1 MDIWSE
7 IKNTFKHGS
16 VLSRLIYINLA
27 VFLIIRV
34 AYVFFYLF
42 RVDFDL
48 KQWLALPF
56 DIHLLASRPW
66 TLLTYMF
73 FHFDFLHIL
82 MNLLWFY
89 WFGKIFLMYFD
100 EKKLLGTYLFGGL
113 FGGVFYILA
122 YNFFPAFA
130 ETDTNGML
138 LGASASIIAIVIATA
153 IYAPNYSVNLLLIS
167 SIFGPIKIIWI
178 ALFSLLIYFISI
190 PITNAGGNIAH
201 LGGAFWGFIYISQ
214 LRKNRDI
221 LSWFNNFLFN
231 LGSLFKRK
239 PNMRVS
245 YRNKPPQRMSD
256 WEYNKTK
263 KAEKENVNEI
273 LDKIGKSGYDSL
285 SKHEKEIL
293 FKMGNPKGKPN

>member
-7 IKNTFKHGS
+7 IKNTFKQGS

-27 VFLIIRV
+27 VFLVIRIV
-34 AYVFFYLF
+34 YVFFYLF
-42 RVDFDL
+42 RVDFNL
-48 KQWLALPF
+48 LEWLALPS
-56 DIHLLASRPW
+56 DIHQMASRPW
-66 TLLTYMF
+66 TLFTYMF
-73 FHFDFLHIL
+73 LHFDFLHIL
-82 MNLLWFY
+82 LNLLWLY

-100 EKKLLGTYLFGGL
+100 EKKLLGTYLFGGI
-113 FGGVFYILA
+113 FGGIFYMLA
-122 YNFFPAFA
+122 YNLFPAFA
-130 ETDTNGML
+130 EMAHQGML
-138 LGASASIIAIVIATA
+138 LGASASIIAIVIAA
-153 IYAPNYSVNLLLIS
+153 AVYAPNFSVNLMLIS

-178 ALFSLLIYFISI
+178 ALFSLLLYFISI
-190 PITNAGGNIAH
+190 AGTNAGGNIAH
-201 LGGAFWGFIYISQ
+201 LGGAFWGFVYISQ
-214 LRKNRDI
+214 LKNNRDI

-231 LGSLFKRK
+231 LGNLFRKK

-245 YRNKPPQRMSD
+245 YRNKPPQRMTD